1 MSKEHIAY
9 LKKIKREKF
18 IVLSFQILI
27 LIVFLILWELLSQYK
42 IINPFIFSSPTSVL
56 ATIKNLFISYNLIG
70 HILTT
75 LYETLI
81 AFILGI
87 TLSFV
92 IAIILYEF
100 KILNKIIDPYL
111 TMLNS
116 LPKVALGP
124 LIIIIAGANTK
135 SIIVMALLINLI
147 VGIMTI
153 YNGFNNIDKDLIK
166 LFKTFNANRL
176 DILLKLTIPASYKTI
191 ISSLK
196 LNISMTLIG
205 VIMGEFLVS
214 KSGLGYLI
222 IYGTQVFNLNM
233 VMAGI
238 VILIIISFVLYKII
252 TYIEKKTG
260 RRPIILPVIIDVKK
274 NEVKNEVKIH
284 P

>member
-1 MSKEHIAY
+1 MNKEYQNY
-9 LKKIKREKF
+9 LKKEKKEKI
-18 IVLSFQILI
+18 IVVSSQISI
-27 LIVFLILWELLSQYK
+27 LLTFLILWEVLSKYE
-42 IINPFIFSSPTSVL
+42 IINSFIFSSPSKIIT
-56 ATIKNLFISYNLIG
+56 TIYNLYLNYHLIS

-81 AFILGI
+81 AFLLGI

-147 VGIMTI
+147 VGIMSI
-153 YNGFNNIDKDLIK
+153 YNGFNNIDKDFIK
-166 LFKTFNANRL
+166 LFKTFKANRL
-176 DILLKLTIPASYKTI
+176 DILFKLTIPATYKTI

-214 KSGLGYLI
+214 RSGLGYLI
-222 IYGTQVFNLNM
+222 IYGTQVFNLDM
-233 VMAGI
+233 VMSGI
-238 VILIIISFVLYKII
+238 IILVIISFVLYKII
-252 TYIEKKTG
+252 TYIEKK
-260 RRPIILPVIIDVKK
+260 LLK
-274 NEVKNEVKIH
+274 
-284 P
+284 

>member
-1 MSKEHIAY
+1 MSEEHKKY
-9 LKKIKREKF
+9 LKKIKREKI
-18 IVLSFQILI
+18 IVITFQILI
-27 LIVFLILWELLSQYK
+27 LVGFLVLWEVLSKLK
-42 IINPFIFSSPTSVL
+42 IINPFIFSSPSKVIE
-56 ATIKNLFISYNLIG
+56 TIKNLYLNYNLIG

-87 TLSFV
+87 TLSFL

-100 KILNKIIDPYL
+100 KILNKIVDPYL

-153 YNGFNNIDKDLIK
+153 YNGFNNTNKDLIK
-166 LFKTFNANRL
+166 LFKTFKASRL

-205 VIMGEFLVS
+205 LLPPVGE
-214 KSGLGYLI
+214 
-222 IYGTQVFNLNM
+222 NLNSNKYYSKY
-233 VMAGI
+233 
-238 VILIIISFVLYKII
+238 LSHYL
-252 TYIEKKTG
+252 
-260 RRPIILPVIIDVKK
+260 
-274 NEVKNEVKIH
+274 
-284 P
+284 

>member
-1 MSKEHIAY
+1 MSEEHKKY
-9 LKKIKREKF
+9 LKKIKREKI
-18 IVLSFQILI
+18 IVITFQILI
-27 LIVFLILWELLSQYK
+27 LVGFLVLWEVLSKYK
-42 IINPFIFSSPTSVL
+42 IINPFIFSSPSKVIE
-56 ATIKNLFISYNLIG
+56 TIKNLYLNYNLIG

-87 TLSFV
+87 TLSFL

-100 KILNKIIDPYL
+100 KILNKIVDPYL

-153 YNGFNNIDKDLIK
+153 YNGFNNTNKDLIK
-166 LFKTFNANRL
+166 LFKTFKASRL

-205 VIMGEFLVS
+205 LLPPVGE
-214 KSGLGYLI
+214 
-222 IYGTQVFNLNM
+222 NLNSNKYYSKY
-233 VMAGI
+233 
-238 VILIIISFVLYKII
+238 LSHYL
-252 TYIEKKTG
+252 
-260 RRPIILPVIIDVKK
+260 
-274 NEVKNEVKIH
+274 
-284 P
+284 

>member
-1 MSKEHIAY
+1 MSNEHKKY
-9 LKKIKREKF
+9 LKKIKREKL
-18 IVLSFQILI
+18 IVITFQILI
-27 LIVFLILWELLSQYK
+27 LVGFLILWELLSKYK
-42 IINPFIFSSPTSVL
+42 IINPFIFSSPSKL
-56 ATIKNLFISYNLIG
+56 IETIKNLYFNYNLVG

-87 TLSFV
+87 TLSFI

-100 KILNKIIDPYL
+100 KILNKIVDPYL

-166 LFKTFNANRL
+166 LFKTFNASRL
-176 DILLKLTIPASYKTI
+176 NTLFKLTIPASYKTI

-222 IYGTQVFNLNM
+222 IYGTQVFNLDM
-233 VMAGI
+233 VMSGI

-252 TYIEKKTG
+252 TYIEKK
-260 RRPIILPVIIDVKK
+260 LLK
-274 NEVKNEVKIH
+274 
-284 P
+284 

>member
-1 MSKEHIAY
+1 MSKEHLTY
-9 LKKIKREKF
+9 LKKLKKEKI
-18 IVLSFQILI
+18 IVISSQLIILI
-27 LIVFLILWELLSQYK
+27 GFIITWELLSTYK
-42 IINPFIFSSPTSVL
+42 IINPFIFSSPSKIIE
-56 ATIKNLFISYNLIG
+56 TIKNLFISYDLVH
-70 HILTT
+70 HILT

-81 AFILGI
+81 AFTLGI
-87 TLSFV
+87 TLSFI

-100 KILNKIIDPYL
+100 KIVNKIIDPYL

-147 VGIMTI
+147 VGIMSI

-166 LFKTFNANRL
+166 LFKTFHASRL

-233 VMAGI
+233 VMSGI

-252 TYIEKKTG
+252 TYIEKK
-260 RRPIILPVIIDVKK
+260 LLK
-274 NEVKNEVKIH
+274 
-284 P
+284 

>member
-1 MSKEHIAY
+1 MSEEHIHY
-9 LKKIKREKF
+9 LKKIRKEKI
-18 IVLSFQILI
+18 IVFTSQITILI
-27 LIVFLILWELLSQYK
+27 GFILLWEILSKYK
-42 IINPFIFSSPTSVL
+42 IINPFIFSSPTRIL
-56 ATIKNLFISYNLIG
+56 TTIKNLYLNYDLIS

-81 AFILGI
+81 AFLLGI
-87 TLSFV
+87 TLSFIFAV
-92 IAIILYEF
+92 ILYEF

-124 LIIIIAGANTK
+124 LIIIISGASSK

-153 YNGFNNIDKDLIK
+153 YNGFNNIDPDLKK
-166 LFKTFNANRL
+166 LFRTFHASRM

-214 KSGLGYLI
+214 RKGLGYLI
-222 IYGTQVFNLNM
+222 IYGTQVFNLTL

-238 VILIIISFVLYKII
+238 IVLIILSFII
-252 TYIEKKTG
+252 YEIVSFIEKKLST
-260 RRPIILPVIIDVKK
+260 
-274 NEVKNEVKIH
+274 
-284 P
+284 